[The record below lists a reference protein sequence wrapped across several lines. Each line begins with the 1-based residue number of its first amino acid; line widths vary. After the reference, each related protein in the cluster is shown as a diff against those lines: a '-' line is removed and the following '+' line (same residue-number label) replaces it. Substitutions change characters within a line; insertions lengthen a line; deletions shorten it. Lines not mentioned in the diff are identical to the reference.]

1 MLSRSLAI
9 LVAPWLPAAA
19 LILPLGPA
27 HAANALVA
35 GMLALV
41 LSAFSL
47 TYDRARV
54 SVALIG
60 VWVALTAFIFQSTL
74 LEEVVAVSW
83 GVSMFTL
90 MVGPFSD
97 PFQVTR
103 TRTLVLAV
111 APAASRAPAVAAV
124 DLGRAA

>member
-1 MLSRSLAI
+1 L
-9 LVAPWLPAAA
+9 
-19 LILPLGPA
+19 
-27 HAANALVA
+27 
-35 GMLALV
+35 
-41 LSAFSL
+41 
-47 TYDRARV
+47 

-97 PFQVTR
+97 PFRVTR
-103 TRTLVLAV
+103 TASLALTV
-111 APAASRAPAVAAV
+111 APAASPARAAAAV
-124 DLGRAA
+124 DVRRAA